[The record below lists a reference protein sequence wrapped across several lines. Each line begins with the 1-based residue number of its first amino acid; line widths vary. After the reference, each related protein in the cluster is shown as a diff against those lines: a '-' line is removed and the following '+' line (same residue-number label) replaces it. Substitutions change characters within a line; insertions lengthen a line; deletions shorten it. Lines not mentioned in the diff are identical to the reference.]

1 MKELPNVTL
10 ICVDCYHYGAAVSAI
25 QRSLKHIKPFAVKF
39 LTDIDIEVEGIEVVK
54 IPRISS
60 KEEYSAFIVRELWIH
75 FNTSHVLVI
84 QHDGYVLDRE
94 AWDNEF
100 LKYDYIGAPWLEVD
114 GYNVG
119 NGGFSLRSYTLQYF
133 LGTNANIAVYH
144 PEDAQTCRFY
154 RPYLETKGI
163 KFATVSVAEKF
174 AFELRQPAQST
185 FGFHG
190 FFHDKFMPIV
200 QVRRWA
206 AMGDVVAIEPLL
218 HYYFKKGY
226 RVVLDTHDQFF
237 VLFQQHYFPIYHPQ
251 QIDQRIPRTYVNLDM
266 AYESTP
272 KRLHL
277 ESYYNFAGIKDGK
290 IRRPKLNLNFDAK
303 SKEYKLF
310 PKYALIHIDNR
321 EQPHRNIYNVDWSI
335 LVRALKSDGYTP
347 VQIGKNEHEEISG
360 AVQFNCN
367 TQELLLMACAGADLF
382 IGIDSGV
389 SNICVAFGVPSV
401 IHFGSVNPE
410 YIHPDLTNIY
420 PIHMHD
426 KRVCDTP
433 FCWHESVT
441 TTGQD
446 CYINKENPP
455 CTQFK
460 TLPILE
466 TIVNI
471 IDDDKKRVISK
482 SN

>member
-1 MKELPNVTL
+1 MKELPNITL

-25 QRSLKHIKPFAVKF
+25 QKSLKHIKPFAVKF

-60 KEEYSAFIVRELWIH
+60 KEEYSRFIVKELFYH
-75 FNTSHVLVI
+75 FETSHVLVI
-84 QHDGYVLDRE
+84 QHDGYVLDGE
-94 AWDNEF
+94 AWDDEF
-100 LKYDYIGAPWLEVD
+100 LKYDYIGAPWLETD
-114 GYNVG
+114 GYNTG
-119 NGGFSLRSYTLQYF
+119 NGGFSARTKRLQEILLSEDITL
-133 LGTNANIAVYH
+133 VH
-144 PEDAQTCRFY
+144 PEDAQICRFY
-154 RPYLETKGI
+154 RPYLEAKGI
-163 KFATVSVAEKF
+163 SFAPVELAEKF
-174 AFELRQPAQST
+174 SFELRQPIQST

-190 FFHDKFMPIV
+190 FFHEKFMPIV

-206 AMGDVVAIEPLL
+206 AMGDVVAVEPLL

-251 QIDQRIPRTYVNLDM
+251 QIDHRIPRTYVNLDM

-321 EQPHRNIYNVDWSI
+321 EQPHRNIYSVNWKGI
-335 LVRALKSDGYTP
+335 GWQLKANGYTI
-347 VQIGKNEHEEISG
+347 VQVGKNEHEEIEGS
-360 AVQFNCN
+360 VQFNCN

-401 IHFGSVNPE
+401 IHFGSVSPE

-426 KRVCDTP
+426 KKVCDTP
-433 FCWHESVT
+433 FCWHESIT

-446 CYINKENPP
+446 CYIDAKKPP
-455 CTQFK
+455 CTQFS
-460 TLPILE
+460 TLPIME
-466 TIVNI
+466 SIVKI
-471 IDDDKKRVISK
+471 INDDKKRVISE